1 MSETEHKVGY
11 FVFSLDTELAWGT
24 LDWDRYRSQR
34 TSRDGVTERKTIHR
48 LLDLMDEFGVN
59 ATWAITGHLFYEKC
73 EECDVCPLFDF
84 KGKDS
89 SFEQIWK
96 TASPMWYGADI
107 VNILLSRNSRH
118 EIAFHG
124 YTHRL
129 FSTLTSD
136 EANFEIK
143 EWLRLGQRK
152 GIVPQTVIFP
162 QGRIGH
168 LDLFQEAGFICY
180 RGNDVRHPALS
191 IPLFGKLL
199 NRINLALS
207 MLTPQVYEIKVNPQ
221 GLVNVP
227 SSQWLFRTDRR
238 IEKSLDRLNLHNLR
252 FFRTVKGIEKA
263 AKERK
268 IIHLFAHPHEFRTEK
283 DFDKLRYI
291 FCHFAKYA
299 KQGRLRSI
307 TMADIAKEALKTHTA
322 SGAMPSVNAMMTSI
336 QPERGRC
343 NL

>member
-1 MSETEHKVGY
+1 MDEAWNKPGY

-24 LDWDRYRSQR
+24 LDWDQRSSER
-34 TSRDGVTERKTIHR
+34 TSRDGKTERETIRR
-48 LLDLMDEFGVN
+48 LLDMMDEFGIV
-59 ATWAITGHLFYEKC
+59 ATWAITGHLFFDKC
-73 EECDVCPLFDF
+73 EECDFCPVLDL

-89 SFEQIWK
+89 SFENIWQ
-96 TASPMWYGADI
+96 SRDPMWYGADL
-107 VNILLSRNSRH
+107 VDMLLSRGSGH

-129 FSTLTSD
+129 FSKLTRD
-136 EANFEIK
+136 EASFEIQ
-143 EWLRLGQRK
+143 EWLRLGKRK
-152 GIVPQTVIFP
+152 GIVPRTVVFP
-162 QGRIGH
+162 QGRIQH

-180 RGNDVRHPALS
+180 RGNDVRHPVFS
-191 IPLFGKLL
+191 FPLLGKVL
-199 NRINLALS
+199 NRLNLVLS
-207 MLTPQVYEIKVNPQ
+207 MMTPQVYEIKADQ
-221 GLVNVP
+221 RLVNVP

-238 IEKSLDRLNLHNLR
+238 IEKSLDWLNLHNLR

-263 AKERK
+263 ARGKK

-283 DFDKLRYI
+283 DFDKLRHI

-322 SGAMPSVNAMMTSI
+322 NSTMPSLNAMMTSI